1 VEVRIKPPKYGK
13 FKYVKS
19 FVLNWSKVW
28 RYREGQE
35 EANAADDHFATTFYL
50 ERILSF
56 PDQRTTNQFME
67 RNVASKNPLI
77 LARTG
82 LHHDLLAV
90 STYDRAAVVE
100 LAESGN
106 RLAKRILAQQLLR
119 DGLPELAIPSL
130 NDLPHGRP
138 HNAPPVE
145 ELLLAQA
152 HLALK
157 DLDKAKFYY
166 QAAVAWLDQSQAN
179 DPLAERI
186 KFEKTLYPVPKPLDD
201 PRFNPVDWESWHE
214 CGVFRA
220 ELEKSLPPSIRKTT
234 TPP

>member
-1 VEVRIKPPKYGK
+1 
-13 FKYVKS
+13 
-19 FVLNWSKVW
+19 
-28 RYREGQE
+28 
-35 EANAADDHFATTFYL
+35 
-50 ERILSF
+50 
-56 PDQRTTNQFME
+56 ME

-77 LARTG
+77 RARTG

-90 STYDRAAVVE
+90 TTYDRAAVVE
-100 LAESGN
+100 LAKSGN

-130 NDLPHGRP
+130 NDLLHGRP

-201 PRFNPVDWESWHE
+201 PRFNPADWESWHE
-214 CGVFRA
+214 CSVFRA